1 MEGSFIFTVL
11 DEKENLYFVK
21 GDSPSLLSPLR
32 RVSVCVHGGNSEP
45 GTGTFESADWQAG
58 ADHAGLR
65 GHSEAHTLRA
75 AGDGVL

>member
-32 RVSVCVHGGNSEP
+32 RVSVCVHGDNSETGAAEDEAVP
-45 GTGTFESADWQAG
+45 WQTGTGG
-58 ADHAGLR
+58 AGLQR
-65 GHSEAHTLRA
+65 
-75 AGDGVL
+75 